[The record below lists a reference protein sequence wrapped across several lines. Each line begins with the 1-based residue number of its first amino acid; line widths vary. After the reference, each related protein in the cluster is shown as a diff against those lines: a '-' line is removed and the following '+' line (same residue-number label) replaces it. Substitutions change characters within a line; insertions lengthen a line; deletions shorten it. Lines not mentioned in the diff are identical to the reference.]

1 MGFDLIGASLTTS
14 EVKDASNRISMIAT
28 YIEGVMKSVDNTM
41 TTLTGQSEGGLIE
54 KTTTAV
60 EQLTELIVTVIECI
74 HKISNAI
81 MSYLEDML
89 DYDQRAKEL
98 LLNSTGM

>member
-28 YIEGVMKSVDNTM
+28 CIEGVMKSVDNIM
-41 TTLTGQSEGGLIE
+41 TTLTGQSEGGLIQ
-54 KTTTAV
+54 KTTIAV